1 MKSALRWPEKIF
13 KIRGATKF
21 MNIKKKK
28 HAIIGGLA
36 GGIAG
41 GLAGSFGLGIL
52 NAVILG
58 IVSFGIM
65 EALVY
70 FI

>member
-1 MKSALRWPEKIF
+1 M
-13 KIRGATKF
+13 
-21 MNIKKKK
+21 KKKK

-52 NAVILG
+52 TAVLLG
-58 IVSFGIM
+58 VVSFIITEGVVSLIQKCR
-65 EALVY
+65 E
-70 FI
+70 

>member
-1 MKSALRWPEKIF
+1 
-13 KIRGATKF
+13 

-28 HAIIGGLA
+28 HAVIGGLA

-52 NAVILG
+52 NAVILY
-58 IVSFGIM
+58 IVSFGII

-70 FI
+70 FIQKQRK

>member
-1 MKSALRWPEKIF
+1 
-13 KIRGATKF
+13 
-21 MNIKKKK
+21 MNMTVTKKKK
-28 HAIIGGLA
+28 HALIGGLA

-58 IVSFGIM
+58 IVSFGII

-70 FI
+70 FIQKQRK